1 MSTKPPI
8 HLLYFALFIGV
19 AAVSTSAIFVKLA
32 TAPASIV
39 ATYRL
44 LFSVLLMAPF
54 ILTRQ
59 TGALRQ
65 ISKRDWLFL
74 WIAGVF
80 LALHFI
86 LWFESLHYTSVASSV
101 VLVSLQPLFSF
112 IGGYLI
118 FREQLTKKSG
128 FSSVLAFGGSVIIG
142 WGDFQIGGAAL
153 WGDFLALMG
162 AGAVTAYWL
171 IGQTLRQRIPVI
183 TYTFI
188 VYGTSTISLYLYD
201 MFCKIPLFPYSQKDL
216 TLFLLLAI
224 IPTLLG
230 HSVFNWIIK
239 WVNASTISI
248 SLLGEPVGAAILAYW
263 VLHEKITIIQW
274 IGGTIIIAGIYL
286 YVSEN
291 RRISLESVNKNE
303 RGEMI

>member
-8 HLLYFALFIGV
+8 QLLYFALFIGV

-44 LFSVLLMAPF
+44 LFSVLLMTPF
-54 ILTRQ
+54 ILTRL
-59 TGALRQ
+59 TGAIRQ
-65 ISKRDWLFL
+65 ISKKDWLFL
-74 WIAGVF
+74 WIGGVF

-112 IGGYLI
+112 IGGYFI
-118 FREQLTKKSG
+118 FREQLTKKSL
-128 FSSVLAFGGSVIIG
+128 FSSALAFGGSVIIG

-183 TYTFI
+183 TYTYI
-188 VYGTSTISLYLYD
+188 VYGTSTISLFLYD
-201 MFCKIPLFPYSQKDL
+201 MFWKISLFPYSQKDL

-239 WVNASTISI
+239 WITASTISI

-263 VLHEKITIIQW
+263 ILNEKIAVIQW

-291 RRISLESVNKNE
+291 RRISWESVNKNE
-303 RGEMI
+303 RGEII